1 MQEKEEEDTAMG
13 RLLIGTRDV
22 GGERFRAALLSRSVL
37 CLYADTGGLAETR
50 RMTGT
55 VGVCREI

>member
-1 MQEKEEEDTAMG
+1 MW

-22 GGERFRAALLSRSVL
+22 GGERFRAALLSRSV
-37 CLYADTGGLAETR
+37 YASMLTRAGWPETR